1 MSGEEKRQLFI
12 LDDQVWDSMT
22 FEDVQAT
29 INDMRELDIAKP
41 PCQYFDIMTKARA
54 VELIQNNYGQEDEKL
69 GEKFY
74 KDDVIFR
81 FTLSDDL
88 EEVSSDLLIV
98 FPNKREPLS
107 FIQDLFRETG
117 PYSTLSEERQREEYI
132 QTKDWIMATG
142 GWVLSYLLVALAA
155 KNSVKTS
162 KQNKLAK
169 LGIGKKNVKNSYAYT
184 TTISIGKI
192 TETEKVGDGSKGGW
206 TVRPHL
212 RRGHIREQRFGPN
225 NQYSK
230 KVFIQP
236 VFVNAAEGFVNNRAA
251 YNVRMSKGNNGETN
265 ATVN

>member
-22 FEDVQAT
+22 FEDVAAT
-29 INDMRELDIAKP
+29 IEDMRELDIANP
-41 PCQYFDIMTKARA
+41 PCQHFDIMTKARS
-54 VELIQNNYGQEDEKL
+54 VDLIQSHIVQDDERLGQKY
-69 GEKFY
+69 Y
-74 KDDVIFR
+74 KDDMIFE
-81 FTLSDDL
+81 FTFSDDL
-88 EEVSSDLLIV
+88 KVLSADMLIIS
-98 FPNKREPLS
+98 PNTKKPLS
-107 FIQDLFRETG
+107 FTQDMFKENG
-117 PYSTLSEERQREEYI
+117 PYSHLPEERQREEYNDL
-132 QTKDWIMATG
+132 KDWISFMGA
-142 GWVLSYLLVALAA
+142 WVLAYLLVALAA

>member
-1 MSGEEKRQLFI
+1 MPKGDEKRQLFI

-29 INDMRELDIAKP
+29 INDMRELDLAKP

-54 VELIQNNYGQEDEKL
+54 VDLIQNHLVEDDQRL
-69 GEKFY
+69 GEKY
-74 KDDVIFR
+74 HHDDMIFQ
-81 FTLSDDL
+81 FSFSEDFKQ
-88 EEVSSDLLIV
+88 VSADLLIIL
-98 FPNKREPLS
+98 PNSKKPLS
-107 FIQDLFRETG
+107 FIQDMFREDG
-117 PYSTLSEERQREEYI
+117 PYSLFTEEQQKEEH
-132 QTKDWIMATG
+132 KDLCNWIILIAT
-142 GWVLSYLLVALAA
+142 WVLAYLLVALAA

-236 VFVNAAEGFVNNRAA
+236 VFVNAVEGFVNNRAA
-251 YNVRMSKGNNGETN
+251 YNVKMPKGNNGETN
-265 ATVN
+265 VAH